1 MINKETTTSNN
12 TTATIDMTRKKFKKS
27 PKGYPIDWSG
37 KTGIYLYS
45 EWLDYDGY
53 DGGGA
58 WIHTYR
64 DVAAEKILNAYF
76 NAKADNEQRE
86 FNRKMGIKA

>member
-1 MINKETTTSNN
+1 MINKETR
-12 TTATIDMTRKKFKKS
+12 TIDITRKKFKKS

-45 EWLDYDGY
+45 EWLAYDGY

-64 DVAAEKILNAYF
+64 DVAGEKALNAYF
-76 NAKADNEQRE
+76 NAKVNSEERE
-86 FNRKMGIKA
+86 FKRKMGIKV